1 MRNKIITSFFCLL
14 LAVSAL
20 IGLLMPDRYYSE
32 REKRTLTQKPK
43 FTVANFISGEFSD
56 ELEKYLTDQVP
67 LRDGWV
73 TMKTYMELA
82 IGKRES
88 VGVYICK
95 DKYLMDK
102 FTSYSKKQLVANAAA
117 LVDLQEKL
125 AAEGISMNTI
135 LVPMAAQVLTDK
147 LPAYAPV
154 ADYAAILQVLTDAG
168 VDTTD
173 VLSALVAHSSENI
186 YYRTDHHWTSLG
198 AYYAYCAWRGI
209 EPNVDEWTQ
218 EVLCDDFYGTTWNKV
233 PLPTVP
239 AEEITAWYKH
249 INRSVSYNNGQYE
262 TDSLYERK
270 YLSGSDQYA
279 VFLNLFPISRGGLCR
294 GPCPRPAL
302 FQGRC
307 DGIRQRERYHRY
319 AGAVRYA
326 ELCEGYKAAL
336 LTETARS
343 LRGAGQKA
351 DGQRAVGFC
360 PFCRLCAGEAGDLL
374 RKTERRKNF
383 AKRGLTMEVRV
394 L

>member
-14 LAVSAL
+14 LAVSTLA
-20 IGLLMPDRYYSE
+20 GLLLPDRYYSE

-43 FTVANFISGEFSD
+43 FTVADFISGEFSD

-218 EVLCDDFYGTTWNKV
+218 EILCDNFHGTTWNKV
-233 PLPTVP
+233 PLPSVP
-239 AEEITAWYKH
+239 AEEITAWYQNPTRH
-249 INRSVSYNNGQYE
+249 VSYNNGQYE
-262 TDSLYERK
+262 TESIYERK

-279 VFLNLFPISRGGLCR
+279 VFLNSNQAQTVIEGSGKSGKLLLIKDSYGNTFSQFPVE
-294 GPCPRPAL
+294 
-302 FQGRC
+302 
-307 DGIRQRERYHRY
+307 D
-319 AGAVRYA
+319 YA
-326 ELCEGYKAAL
+326 EVHVLDLRFFKGDVTEYAKENDITDAL
-336 LTETARS
+336 ALYGVQNFVKDTN
-343 LRGAGQKA
+343 LR
-351 DGQRAVGFC
+351 F
-360 PFCRLCAGEAGDLL
+360 
-374 RKTERRKNF
+374 
-383 AKRGLTMEVRV
+383 
-394 L
+394 

>member
-1 MRNKIITSFFCLL
+1 MRNKTITSFFCLL

-233 PLPTVP
+233 PLPSVP
-239 AEEITAWYKH
+239 ADEITAWYKH

-262 TDSLYERK
+262 TDSIYERK

-279 VFLNLFPISRGGLCR
+279 VFLNSNQAQTVIEGSGKSGKLLLIKDSYGNTFSQFPVE
-294 GPCPRPAL
+294 
-302 FQGRC
+302 
-307 DGIRQRERYHRY
+307 D
-319 AGAVRYA
+319 YA
-326 ELCEGYKAAL
+326 EVHVLDLRFFKGDV
-336 LTETARS
+336 TEYAKENGITDTLVLYGTQSFVKDTR
-343 LRGAGQKA
+343 LR
-351 DGQRAVGFC
+351 F
-360 PFCRLCAGEAGDLL
+360 
-374 RKTERRKNF
+374 
-383 AKRGLTMEVRV
+383 
-394 L
+394 

>member
-262 TDSLYERK
+262 TDSIYERK

-279 VFLNLFPISRGGLCR
+279 VFLNSNQAQTVIEGSGKNGKLLLIKDSYGNTFSQFPVE
-294 GPCPRPAL
+294 
-302 FQGRC
+302 
-307 DGIRQRERYHRY
+307 D
-319 AGAVRYA
+319 YA
-326 ELCEGYKAAL
+326 EVHVLDLRFFKGDV
-336 LTETARS
+336 TEYAKENGITDTLVLYGTQSFVKDTR
-343 LRGAGQKA
+343 LR
-351 DGQRAVGFC
+351 F
-360 PFCRLCAGEAGDLL
+360 
-374 RKTERRKNF
+374 
-383 AKRGLTMEVRV
+383 
-394 L
+394 

>member
-73 TMKTYMELA
+73 TTKTYMELA

-262 TDSLYERK
+262 TDSIYERK

-279 VFLNLFPISRGGLCR
+279 VFLNSNQAQTVIEGSGKSGKLLLIKDSYGNTFSQFPVE
-294 GPCPRPAL
+294 
-302 FQGRC
+302 
-307 DGIRQRERYHRY
+307 D
-319 AGAVRYA
+319 YA
-326 ELCEGYKAAL
+326 EVHVLDLRFFKGDV
-336 LTETARS
+336 TEYAKENGITDTLVLYGTQSFVKDTR
-343 LRGAGQKA
+343 LR
-351 DGQRAVGFC
+351 F
-360 PFCRLCAGEAGDLL
+360 
-374 RKTERRKNF
+374 
-383 AKRGLTMEVRV
+383 
-394 L
+394 

>member
-173 VLSALVAHSSENI
+173 VLSALTAHSSENI
-186 YYRTDHHWTSLG
+186 YYRTDHQWTSLG

-262 TDSLYERK
+262 TDSIYERK

-279 VFLNLFPISRGGLCR
+279 VFLNSNQAQTVIEGSGKSGKLLLIKDSYGNTFSQ
-294 GPCPRPAL
+294 CPVE
-302 FQGRC
+302 
-307 DGIRQRERYHRY
+307 D
-319 AGAVRYA
+319 YA
-326 ELCEGYKAAL
+326 EVHVLDLRFFKGDV
-336 LTETARS
+336 TEYAKENGITDTLVLYGTQSFVKDTR
-343 LRGAGQKA
+343 LR
-351 DGQRAVGFC
+351 F
-360 PFCRLCAGEAGDLL
+360 
-374 RKTERRKNF
+374 
-383 AKRGLTMEVRV
+383 
-394 L
+394 

>member
-1 MRNKIITSFFCLL
+1 MRNKTITSFFCLL

-73 TMKTYMELA
+73 TMKTYMELTV
-82 IGKRES
+82 GKRES
-88 VGVYICK
+88 GGVYICK

-102 FTSYSKKQLVANAAA
+102 FTSYSKKQLATNAAA
-117 LVDLQEKL
+117 LADLQEKL

-135 LVPMAAQVLTDK
+135 LVPVAAQVLTDK
-147 LPAYAPV
+147 LPAYAPA
-154 ADYAAILQVLTDAG
+154 ADYAAIFQVLTDAG

-173 VLSALVAHSSENI
+173 VLSALAAHSSENI

-198 AYYAYCAWRGI
+198 AYYAYCAWRDI
-209 EPNVDEWTQ
+209 EPNADEWTQ
-218 EVLCDDFYGTTWNKV
+218 EILCDNFHGTTWNKV
-233 PLPTVP
+233 PLPSVP

-262 TDSLYERK
+262 TDSIYERK

-279 VFLNLFPISRGGLCR
+279 VFLNSNQAQTVIEGSGKSGKFLLIKDSYGNTFSQFPVE
-294 GPCPRPAL
+294 
-302 FQGRC
+302 
-307 DGIRQRERYHRY
+307 D
-319 AGAVRYA
+319 YA
-326 ELCEGYKAAL
+326 EVHVLD
-336 LTETARS
+336 
-343 LRGAGQKA
+343 LRFFKGDVAEYAKENSITDTLVLYSTQNFVKDMNIKGVA
-351 DGQRAVGFC
+351 
-360 PFCRLCAGEAGDLL
+360 EA
-374 RKTERRKNF
+374 
-383 AKRGLTMEVRV
+383 
-394 L
+394 

>member
-233 PLPTVP
+233 PLPSVP

-262 TDSLYERK
+262 TDSIYERK

-279 VFLNLFPISRGGLCR
+279 VFLNSNQAQTVIEGSGKNGKLLLIKDSYGNTFSQFPVE
-294 GPCPRPAL
+294 
-302 FQGRC
+302 
-307 DGIRQRERYHRY
+307 D
-319 AGAVRYA
+319 YA
-326 ELCEGYKAAL
+326 EVHVLD
-336 LTETARS
+336 
-343 LRGAGQKA
+343 LRFFK
-351 DGQRAVGFC
+351 
-360 PFCRLCAGEAGDLL
+360 GDVAEYAKENSITDTLVLYGVQNFVKDTNL
-374 RKTERRKNF
+374 RF
-383 AKRGLTMEVRV
+383 
-394 L
+394 

>member
-88 VGVYICK
+88 GGVYLCK
-95 DKYLMDK
+95 DQYLMDK
-102 FTSYSKKQLVANAAA
+102 FTAYSKKQLTANVEA
-117 LVDLQEKL
+117 LAELQSKL
-125 AAEGISMNTI
+125 AAEGIAMNTL
-135 LVPMAAQVLTDK
+135 LVPVAAQVLADK
-147 LPAYAPV
+147 LPAYAHA
-154 ADYAAILQVLTDAG
+154 ADYAAIFQVLTDAG
-168 VDTTD
+168 VDTVNVWST
-173 VLSALVAHSSENI
+173 LAAHSGENI

-198 AYYAYCAWRGI
+198 AYYAYCAWRDI
-209 EPNVDEWTQ
+209 EPAAYEWTQ
-218 EVLCDDFYGTTWNKV
+218 GILCGNFRGTTWNKV

-262 TDSLYERK
+262 TDSIYERK

-279 VFLNLFPISRGGLCR
+279 VFLNSNQAQTVIEGSGKSGKLLLIKDSYGNTFSQFPVE
-294 GPCPRPAL
+294 
-302 FQGRC
+302 
-307 DGIRQRERYHRY
+307 D
-319 AGAVRYA
+319 YA
-326 ELCEGYKAAL
+326 EVHVLD
-336 LTETARS
+336 
-343 LRGAGQKA
+343 LRFFK
-351 DGQRAVGFC
+351 
-360 PFCRLCAGEAGDLL
+360 GDVAEYAKENGITDTLVLYGTQNFVKDRNL
-374 RKTERRKNF
+374 RF
-383 AKRGLTMEVRV
+383 
-394 L
+394 

>member
-14 LAVSAL
+14 LAVSTLA
-20 IGLLMPDRYYSE
+20 GLLLPDRYYSE

-43 FTVANFISGEFSD
+43 FTVANFISGEFSG

-88 VGVYICK
+88 GGVYICK

-102 FTSYSKKQLVANAAA
+102 FTSYSKKQLAANAAA
-117 LVDLQEKL
+117 LADLQEKL
-125 AAEGISMNTI
+125 AAEGVSMNTI

-147 LPAYAPV
+147 LPAHAPV
-154 ADYAAILQVLTDAG
+154 TDYTAILQVLTDAG

-173 VLSALVAHSSENI
+173 VLSVLAAHSSENI

-209 EPNVDEWTQ
+209 EPNADEWTQ
-218 EVLCDDFYGTTWNKV
+218 EVLCNNFRGTTWNKV

-262 TDSLYERK
+262 TDSIYERK

-279 VFLNLFPISRGGLCR
+279 VFLNSNQAQTVIEGSGKSGKLLLIKDSYGNTFSQFPVE
-294 GPCPRPAL
+294 
-302 FQGRC
+302 
-307 DGIRQRERYHRY
+307 DY
-319 AGAVRYA
+319 AKVHVLDLRFFKGDVVEYDKENSITDTLVLYGTQNFVKDMNIKGVA
-326 ELCEGYKAAL
+326 EA
-336 LTETARS
+336 
-343 LRGAGQKA
+343 
-351 DGQRAVGFC
+351 
-360 PFCRLCAGEAGDLL
+360 
-374 RKTERRKNF
+374 
-383 AKRGLTMEVRV
+383 
-394 L
+394 